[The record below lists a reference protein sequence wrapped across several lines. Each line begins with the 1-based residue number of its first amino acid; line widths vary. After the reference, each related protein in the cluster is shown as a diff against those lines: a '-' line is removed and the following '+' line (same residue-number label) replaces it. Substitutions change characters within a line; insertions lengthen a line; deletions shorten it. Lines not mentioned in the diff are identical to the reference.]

1 MSGGEV
7 IRKLN
12 QAGLSARLIAG
23 RVYISPAYRITREVR
38 ALVQENRE
46 ALMESLAGFGRLN
59 VIEPE
64 ASGMPYEAWLRA
76 LPASA
81 FREDNR

>member
-23 RVYISPAYRITREVR
+23 RIYISPAYRITGEVR

-59 VIEPE
+59 VVEP
-64 ASGMPYEAWLRA
+64 GTPGLPYKAWLRT